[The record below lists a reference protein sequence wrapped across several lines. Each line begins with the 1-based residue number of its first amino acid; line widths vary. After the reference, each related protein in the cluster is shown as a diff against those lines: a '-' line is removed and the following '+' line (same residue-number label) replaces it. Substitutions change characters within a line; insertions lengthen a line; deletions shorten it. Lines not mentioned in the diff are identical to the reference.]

1 MRSQHPIVSHHLPSK
16 ILIFWYP
23 KCSDIAVL
31 IDVWVFSRGVSLA
44 TGTQISRHQDLL
56 DRAFGW
62 RDKNKQIARCF
73 LRSGTPQ
80 GTWIRLFVA
89 SECIWWVLR
98 NPNSRK
104 KSHLPN
110 GFKSFLPVCVYW
122 VHWDMFNPLHVC
134 QFLQGWPV
142 GIISKSMPFAC
153 RFRVAVVNLMPPMV
167 WWSQMVPSGKQ
178 KTETLRRTL
187 SPGDS
192 RNKVLGPVH
201 PATFWKRKCLTAA
214 VSTID
219 WDQSSTKD
227 PNSQVLTLNGVSNLW
242 EFCRPVWSQN
252 QGWMVGGFDSR
263 RWLPWIHQPRN

>member
-122 VHWDMFNPLHVC
+122 VHWDMFNPLRVSISTGVTCGHHLQIHAIC
-134 QFLQGWPV
+134 LPISSSRGQFDATNG
-142 GIISKSMPFAC
+142 
-153 RFRVAVVNLMPPMV
+153 MV
-167 WWSQMVPSGKQ
+167 IPNG
-178 KTETLRRTL
+178 
-187 SPGDS
+187 
-192 RNKVLGPVH
+192 
-201 PATFWKRKCLTAA
+201 TFWKAENWNPQA
-214 VSTID
+214 NAFA
-219 WDQSSTKD
+219 WWFTKQGARAGPSCD
-227 PNSQVLTLNGVSNLW
+227 VLEEEMSYGRSFHHWLGPKFNQ
-242 EFCRPVWSQN
+242 RPQ
-252 QGWMVGGFDSR
+252 
-263 RWLPWIHQPRN
+263 